1 MTELPAAAWQT
12 VTRPAAW
19 QTVTEPATWQAVTQ
33 PAAGWPAAEIPALQG
48 PAVLEPFFRWCESTF
63 LGTAVRDSVW
73 AFPILEAVH
82 LLGLC
87 VLGGALLVVDL
98 RMLGLGLTAQPV
110 ARLARYARP
119 WLVASLVLM
128 AATGIPLFLSEAIK
142 AYYNTSFWVKMA
154 TLPVALGFTFA
165 VRERVARREGLAP
178 GLRCRIIG
186 AVSLALWFTVA
197 AAGRWIGFS

>member
-1 MTELPAAAWQT
+1 MTELPAAAWQP
-12 VTRPAAW
+12 VIEDAAIG
-19 QTVTEPATWQAVTQ
+19 Q
-33 PAAGWPAAEIPALQG
+33 PVIEDAAIGPAAEIPALQG

-87 VLGGALLVVDL
+87 VLGGALLIVDL
-98 RMLGLGLTAQPV
+98 RMLGLGLTAHPV

-142 AYYNTSFWVKMA
+142 AYYNTSFWVKMT

>member
-1 MTELPAAAWQT
+1 M
-12 VTRPAAW
+12 
-19 QTVTEPATWQAVTQ
+19 
-33 PAAGWPAAEIPALQG
+33 
-48 PAVLEPFFRWCESTF
+48 LEPFFRWCEST
-63 LGTAVRDSVW
+63 LIGRAIADSVW

-98 RMLGLGLTAQPV
+98 RLLGVGLTGQPV

-119 WLVASLVLM
+119 WLIASLVVMVL
-128 AATGIPLFLSEAIK
+128 TGVPLFLSEAIK
-142 AYYNTSFWVKMA
+142 AYYNTSFWVKMC
-154 TLPVALGFTFA
+154 TLPVALAFTFA
-165 VRERVARREGLAP
+165 VRERVARREVDDP
-178 GLRCRIIG
+178 GVAGRIAG

>member
-1 MTELPAAAWQT
+1 M
-12 VTRPAAW
+12 
-19 QTVTEPATWQAVTQ
+19 
-33 PAAGWPAAEIPALQG
+33 
-48 PAVLEPFFRWCESTF
+48 LEPFFRWCESSAI
-63 LGTAVRDSVW
+63 GRAVAESVW

-98 RMLGLGLTAQPV
+98 RLLGVGLTGQPP

-119 WLVASLVLM
+119 WLIAALVVMVL
-128 AATGIPLFLSEAIK
+128 TGVPLFLSEAIK
-142 AYYNTSFWVKMA
+142 AYYNTSFWVKMC
-154 TLPVALGFTFA
+154 TLPVALTFTFA
-165 VRERVARREGLAP
+165 VRERIARREDPAP
-178 GLRCRIIG
+178 GHLGRLVG